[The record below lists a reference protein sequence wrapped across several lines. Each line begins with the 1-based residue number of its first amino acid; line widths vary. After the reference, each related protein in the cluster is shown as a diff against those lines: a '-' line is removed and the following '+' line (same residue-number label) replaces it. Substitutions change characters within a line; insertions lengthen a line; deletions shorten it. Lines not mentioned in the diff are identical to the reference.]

1 MVKDKEK
8 SKIILAEVNG
18 VAGLLKAA
26 RGLRDAG
33 YKNFD
38 CHAPFAIHGLNQAM
52 GIKRSSLGFIV
63 GSFAAIGLIGT
74 YFMAHWMSA
83 VDYPLLIALKPF
95 NSYPA
100 YTPVIFAIAVL
111 FAAFSTFFGM
121 LALNKLPR
129 FNHPLF
135 VSHQFDRF
143 SDDGFF
149 VSINAADP
157 KFDSAKTPDFLISM
171 GCMNLEV
178 IEE

>member
-1 MVKDKEK
+1 MAKNRNKTK
-8 SKIILAEVNG
+8 MILAEVNG

-26 RGLRDAG
+26 QGLRDAG
-33 YKNFD
+33 YKDFD

-52 GIKRSSLGFIV
+52 GIKRSNLGFIV
-63 GSFAAIGLIGT
+63 GAFAAIGLIGT
-74 YFMAHWMSA
+74 YLMAYWMSS

-111 FAAFSTFFGM
+111 FAAFSTFLGM

-129 FNHPLF
+129 FHHPLF
-135 VSHQFDRF
+135 ASQRFDKF

-149 VSINAADP
+149 VSINATDP
-157 KFDSAKTPDFLISM
+157 QFDSEKTPDFLTSI
-171 GCMNLEV
+171 GCKNLEV